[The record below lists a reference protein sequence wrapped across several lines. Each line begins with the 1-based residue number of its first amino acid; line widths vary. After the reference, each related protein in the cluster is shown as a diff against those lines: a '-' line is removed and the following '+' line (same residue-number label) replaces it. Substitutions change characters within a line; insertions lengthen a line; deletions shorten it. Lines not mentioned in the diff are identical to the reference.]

1 MLLCVFIYYYFIDG
15 KEIRTDIW
23 ARNFDFNKIDVW
35 ERDFPPLPFFEQLHH
50 NSDNHGYSVNT
61 RTGNQANN
69 DINKKRFPDLFPG
82 TVQFTLHLP
91 WIDDVF
97 INKYVRKERAYG

>member
-69 DINKKRFPDLFPG
+69 DINKKGFLIYFLKLYS
-82 TVQFTLHLP
+82 LHLP

-97 INKYVRKERAYG
+97 INKYVRKKRAYG